1 MKICTVCQRYYEDS
15 VVSCAENH
23 GLLTDVRAKPEIFP
37 SEKSVSNAAAIS
49 NFMPAPL
56 VSAEEIKDNAND
68 GNESFRKP
76 QGFSPEQDE
85 PTLFSARRISEEREN
100 TVPVERQNE
109 TIVASQKSEPVHI
122 EEKQVESFPREV
134 IPFVVKVPSES
145 ESYFVK
151 NEKEAN
157 ENEAVK
163 TVVLKAGNSPVG
175 GVKMRETRQS
185 APIPDVSY
193 ESPRRAS
200 RLFSSS
206 YIPLLVVAGLLA
218 LIALVGLGVFLYSQ
232 RQNSLDYERTAVEE
246 TPVVSAPETVAG
258 SNDDVTVTVE
268 KDATETNQAVP
279 IAIEESTSTASEGEL
294 QNQPLRD
301 SVAGDEANQ
310 PSETVENQS
319 VSEKQVAENETG
331 DNESVETSR
340 SGNEQTEL
348 NSSLDEWIT
357 ATNARD
363 VERQMDYYAP
373 KVNAYYRTQN
383 ASSELVRAEKNRIF
397 ERANAVDIQTSEPEI
412 TLGRDGRSATML
424 FRKKYVIKE
433 GQRSRSGEVI
443 QELQWIK
450 LDGAWKIVSER
461 DVKVINR

>member
-23 GLLTDVRAKPEIFP
+23 GLLTDVWAKPEIFP
-37 SEKSVSNAAAIS
+37 SEESVSYAARIS
-49 NFMPAPL
+49 NLMLAPQA
-56 VSAEEIKDNAND
+56 SAEEIKDNAND
-68 GNESFRKP
+68 GNDSFRKP

-85 PTLFSARRISEEREN
+85 LTLFSARRISEEREN
-100 TVPVERQNE
+100 TVPVEPQQE
-109 TIVASQKSEPVHI
+109 TIAASQKSEPVHI
-122 EEKQVESFPREV
+122 EEKQVESFPREA

-145 ESYFVK
+145 ESFFVK
-151 NEKEAN
+151 NEK
-157 ENEAVK
+157 EAVK
-163 TVVLKAGNSPVG
+163 TVVLKADNSPVG

-200 RLFSSS
+200 RLFSSRH
-206 YIPLLVVAGLLA
+206 ILLLVGAGLLA
-218 LIALVGLGVFLYSQ
+218 LIASVGLGMFLYSQ
-232 RQNSLDYERTAVEE
+232 RQKSLDYERAAVEE
-246 TPVVSAPETVAG
+246 TPVVSAPETAAG
-258 SNDDVTVTVE
+258 INDDATVTVE
-268 KDATETNQAVP
+268 NDATETKQAVP

-294 QNQPLRD
+294 QNQPLRE
-301 SVAGDEANQ
+301 SVADDEANQ

-319 VSEKQVAENETG
+319 VSEKRAAETETG
-331 DNESVETSR
+331 DNESVEKSR

-383 ASSELVRAEKNRIF
+383 ASPELVRAEKNRIF
-397 ERANAVDIQTSEPEI
+397 ARSNAVDMQTSKPKI
-412 TLGRDGRSATML
+412 TLSRDGRSATMR

-433 GQRSRSGEVI
+433 GQKSRSGEVI

-450 LDGAWKIVSER
+450 TDGAWKIVSER